1 MAVSIAVFS
10 IAAFLLAYRFYGTFI
25 QNQVLGVDPNR
36 LTPAHELEDG
46 IDFVPTNKFVLFGHH
61 FASIAGLGP
70 ILGPAIAMS
79 WGWLPAIVWI
89 VFGSIFMGAVHDF
102 CALELSLR
110 YRGRSIGE
118 ITARVIGHRARLL
131 FLLIIFFLL
140 ALAMGVF
147 AITIGTL
154 FSSHLDASKQHP
166 GYPGAVLPTFGLM
179 FIAVGIG
186 YLVYKK
192 NLSLGIATAVGLV
205 LLLAVTIGGMKYPIL
220 FVENYADDL
229 NLSANTAWVI
239 VLLAYAFLA
248 SVLPVWLLLQ
258 PRDFLNS
265 FLLYASVGMIYLGL
279 FWSPPQ
285 MAAPALHYEYVGF
298 GQMFPL
304 LFITIA
310 CGAVSGFHN
319 LVSSGTTARQID
331 KTTDSKFVGYGGML
345 TEGALAVVVVLACG
359 AGLGSR
365 EEWLAIYV
373 PEGLNGL
380 GPRLS
385 AVITGAGSFVA
396 SLGVPT
402 EFAEQFFAVT
412 IVAFAMTTL
421 DSATR
426 LLRYNVEELGKCFGL
441 PLLGNRYLATLI
453 AVAAIGFFA
462 LWKIEGRPAGVLLWM
477 LFGTTNQLL
486 ACLGL
491 LVVTVYLHKLGR
503 PTIYTFA
510 PMVFMF
516 VVTFAAIAL
525 QIQEFLSS
533 DPVPMAPLVV
543 SVIVFGMAIW
553 LTFEGFLSIRRPLI
567 HEDEMEE
574 ELAPAPAGS

>member
-10 IAAFLLAYRFYGTFI
+10 IVAFLLAYRFYGTFI
-25 QNQVLGVDPNR
+25 QNQVLGIDPNR
-36 LTPAHELEDG
+36 LTPSHELEDG
-46 IDFVPTNKFVLFGHH
+46 VDFVPTNKFVLFGHH

-70 ILGPAIAMS
+70 ILGPAIAMA
-79 WGWLPAIVWI
+79 WGWLPALIWI

-110 YRGRSIGE
+110 YKGRSIGE
-118 ITARVIGHRARLL
+118 ITARVIGDRARLL

-147 AITIGTL
+147 ALTIGTL
-154 FSSHLDASKQHP
+154 FSSFLDPDKQYP

-179 FIAVGIG
+179 LIACAIG
-186 YLVYKK
+186 FLVYKK
-192 NLSLGIATAVGLV
+192 NVPLGIATVIGLV
-205 LLLAVTIGGMKYPIL
+205 LLFAITLGGMEYPIL
-220 FVENYADDL
+220 FVENLA
-229 NLSANTAWVI
+229 AKMQWHAGTTWVI
-239 VLLAYAFLA
+239 ILLAYAFIA

-265 FLLYASVGMIYLGL
+265 FLLYASMGMIYLGL
-279 FWSPPQ
+279 FWNPPE
-285 MAAPALHYEYVGF
+285 MAAPALHHDYVKF

-331 KTTDSKFVGYGGML
+331 RSTDSKFVGYGGML
-345 TEGALAVVVVLACG
+345 TEGALAVVVILACG

-396 SLGVPT
+396 SLGIP
-402 EFAEQFFAVT
+402 EQFAQQFLAVT

-426 LLRYNVEELGKCFGL
+426 LLRYNVEEIGKCFRL
-441 PLLGNRYLATLI
+441 NFLENRYVATTV
-453 AVAAIGFFA
+453 AVIAIGSFA
-462 LWKIEGRPAGVLLWM
+462 LWKIDGRPAGILLWM

-491 LVVTVYLHKLGR
+491 LVVTVYLHKMRR
-503 PTIYTFA
+503 PTVYTLV

-516 VVTFAAIAL
+516 TVTFAAIIL
-525 QIQEFLSS
+525 QMKEFLAS

-543 SVIVFGMAIW
+543 SGVVFFMAIW
-553 LTFEGFLSIRRPLI
+553 LTVEGILSTRKPLI
-567 HEDEMEE
+567 HEEDE
-574 ELAPAPAGS
+574 AVAVGVAS